1 MTGTSADEP
10 VDVIDER
17 GRVVDTVTRARMRA
31 DRLRHRAVFIAVQG
45 SDGRLL
51 VHRRAEHKDVW
62 PGMWDLAVGGVVA
75 AGEEWTEAAERELR
89 EELGV
94 SARLEPL
101 GEGAYDDESV
111 RLVGRCYRCTHDGPF
126 RFTDGEITEVETA
139 IGFAADRGIRRLF
152 DPALAGGALIS
163 SRSILGYRFT
173 CSCA

>member
-94 SARLEPL
+94 SAELESL

-126 RFTDGEITEVETA
+126 RFTDGEITEVRWVD
-139 IGFAADRGIRRLF
+139 AAGLAELRRSAAF
-152 DPALAGGALIS
+152 VPDSIALVLPHL
-163 SRSILGYRFT
+163 RLP
-173 CSCA
+173 